1 VPQLPWAGEMKALP
15 SSDTLGKDVRSAEEM
30 SEKHQELKM
39 EIDNNKGKYVTQ
51 YT

>member
-1 VPQLPWAGEMKALP
+1 MPQLPWAGKTKALLP
-15 SSDTLGKDVRSAEEM
+15 SDNLGKDVKSAEEM

-39 EIDNNKGKYVTQ
+39 EIDNNKEKYVTQ